1 MPETIKD
8 GHGTSNEAKV
18 DDHGRLW
25 VSANMIDHK
34 QHHALY
40 HKNLY
45 IATFSVTLPD
55 TSETPI
61 AFFKNLDAA

>member
-1 MPETIKD
+1 MSDIIKD
-8 GHGTSNEAKV
+8 GTGSGNTAKV

-25 VSANMIDHK
+25 VSAAMVDHM

-45 IATFSVTLPD
+45 IINLNTVLPD
-55 TSETPI
+55 GSDQR
-61 AFFKNLDAA
+61 L